1 MSGSRS
7 VFDEH
12 WSLYAQAF
20 AQPIQ
25 SNSLFSSFIANPAIT
40 GSYAEAYVRSMI
52 KSVLGHRFRVSTGAV
67 IRSHDR
73 TRGLATIPQC
83 DVIVW
88 DPSELPAIFE
98 FGEFALVPLFSVRA
112 IIEVKRTGTKSE
124 RQALVQ
130 QLRQRRA
137 LLPTMTDMDFVLGV
151 FINDDDAQPWFND
164 GRKPSPDWLKDYCLN
179 NPEEPP
185 VTRMLYKNEPDTN
198 GIMAFIYF
206 LAQVASREKERG
218 APRAKA

>member
-1 MSGSRS
+1 
-7 VFDEH
+7 
-12 WSLYAQAF
+12 
-20 AQPIQ
+20 
-25 SNSLFSSFIANPAIT
+25 
-40 GSYAEAYVRSMI
+40 
-52 KSVLGHRFRVSTGAV
+52 
-67 IRSHDR
+67 
-73 TRGLATIPQC
+73 
-83 DVIVW
+83 
-88 DPSELPAIFE
+88 
-98 FGEFALVPLFSVRA
+98 
-112 IIEVKRTGTKSE
+112 
-124 RQALVQ
+124 
-130 QLRQRRA
+130 
-137 LLPTMTDMDFVLGV
+137 MDFVLGV